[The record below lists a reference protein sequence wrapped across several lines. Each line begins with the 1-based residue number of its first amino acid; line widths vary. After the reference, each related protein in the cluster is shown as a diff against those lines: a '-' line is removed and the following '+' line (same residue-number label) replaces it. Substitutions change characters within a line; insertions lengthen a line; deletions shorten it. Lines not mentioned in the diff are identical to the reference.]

1 MDDFKT
7 KLENYEISKSTLYNP
22 ENLDLVK
29 EELILLKL
37 SRTLIGYP
45 IYVVKMSLWNLFTN
59 HQKISFKKRPNKT
72 NKQENNHRGISFL

>member
-37 SRTLIGYP
+37 SRTLLGYP

-59 HQKISFKKRPNKT
+59 H
-72 NKQENNHRGISFL
+72 